1 MRSLTVAEA
10 KANLSSLLKAVE
22 AGEDIEITRRGI
34 PVARLC
40 PATPQ
45 RAACFDLS
53 GFLAETEAQPLHP
66 GPDAA
71 TFSREMRESSR
82 F

>member
-22 AGEDIEITRRGI
+22 AGEDVEITRRGI

-40 PATPQ
+40 PAKPLCT
-45 RAACFDLS
+45 AGFDLN
-53 GFLAETEAQPLHP
+53 GFFAETEAQPLHG
-66 GPDAA
+66 GPDAG
-71 TFSREMRESSR
+71 TFSRDMRENAR